1 MSSAEAL
8 RTDADTKS
16 LPGASLATRLSTA
29 YFGMSFLLIVISS
42 SLLYWAAVSTLHW
55 ADDQV
60 LEKRLLTLRSL
71 LQEPEL
77 SVDFLT
83 HEVTEDLEGPRRI
96 FMRIVSNA
104 EQLQVE
110 TPGMSSGLEAKDFP
124 DMSAAPLDALVGG
137 TLQGKEG
144 QEFRYLTTRI
154 SLAPFWGQPSAI
166 LQVAADTT
174 LDEAVLFW
182 FRAALAAI
190 FVAAAIACW
199 LTARH
204 LVGKELAPLRK
215 ITAAAS
221 KIDTETLNYR
231 LDANG
236 LPAELHQLAQQFN
249 QMLGRL
255 EHAYDGLRQ
264 YADNIAHELRT
275 PINRMLLGCEVALLK
290 SRSSY
295 DYRESI
301 ASNMEECNRLRSMV
315 QRLLFLARAD
325 NAQVTALREEIDLR
339 KELEIVCDF
348 FDAPA
353 KEGGLNLEL
362 NCDDGLK
369 LAADRVL
376 FQRAVG
382 NLVLNAIAHT
392 RSGGSVTISAEK
404 KGANIAIEVADTGTG
419 IKPEH
424 LPHVFER
431 FYRADQARS
440 SDGEHLGL
448 GLPLTESIVRLHG
461 GSISL
466 ESELGRGT
474 RVVITFPHTS

>member
-1 MSSAEAL
+1 MSSAKEAGPPAL
-8 RTDADTKS
+8 EVPATT
-16 LPGASLATRLSTA
+16 LATRLSTA

-42 SLLYWAAVSTLHW
+42 FLLYWAAVAALHW

-96 FMRIVSNA
+96 FMRIVSDA
-104 EQLQVE
+104 DPLRIE
-110 TPGMSSGLEAKDFP
+110 TPGMSGGLDAKNLP
-124 DMSAAPLDALVGG
+124 DMSAAPLDEPMKG
-137 TLQGKEG
+137 TVRGEDG
-144 QEFRYLTTRI
+144 REFRYLTMRI
-154 SLAPFWGQPSAI
+154 PLAPFWQKPSAI
-166 LQVAADTT
+166 LQVGADTS
-174 LDEAVLFW
+174 LDEGILFW
-182 FRAALAAI
+182 FRMALAAI
-190 FVAAAIACW
+190 FVAALITCW
-199 LTARH
+199 LTARY
-204 LVGKELAPLRK
+204 LVGQELAPLRK

-221 KIDTETLNYR
+221 RISTETLSYR
-231 LDANG
+231 LDTGG
-236 LPAELHQLAQQFN
+236 LPAELHQLAQQLN
-249 QMLGRL
+249 DMLSRL

-290 SRSSY
+290 SRSES

-301 ASNMEECNRLRSMV
+301 SSNMEECNRLCSMV
-315 QRLLFLARAD
+315 QSLLFMARAD
-325 NAQVTALREEIDLR
+325 NAQAAAMREEIDLR
-339 KELEIVCDF
+339 RELEIVRDF

-353 KEGGLNLEL
+353 REGRLNLQLE
-362 NCDDGLK
+362 CEIGLK
-369 LAADRVL
+369 LAVDRVL

-392 RSGGSVTISAEK
+392 QPGGSVRIRAMQ
-404 KGANIAIEVADTGTG
+404 KGSGVAIEVADTGSG
-419 IKPEH
+419 ISSEH

-431 FYRADQARS
+431 FYRVDKVRS
-440 SDGEHLGL
+440 SEEEHLGL
-448 GLPLTESIVRLHG
+448 GLPLTQSIVRLHG
-461 GSISL
+461 GSVVL

-474 RVVITFPHTS
+474 RVVMTFPQAS